1 MSIPRGS
8 AGGVLSRER
17 TLGASLARHLRV
29 ETQPPP
35 RRRPKQQPPELR
47 IEISQSDSIWPT
59 RGYAHQQRSARDSGN
74 WTPRTLAATIGAA
87 MARTPKSRNSSDG
100 STRNLLAVG
109 IVGVSVAGITV
120 IAVAAI
126 AFAGAKNRPETSRL
140 VFTAVL
146 PLFGT
151 WVGTV
156 LAFYFAR
163 DNLQAATESTLR
175 LSGINDPAK
184 PVTSVMIPESDW
196 VAYSVKDAAEAGAA
210 LLKDLHA
217 KMNELKPPSRRLPIR
232 TDVGTVLYVL
242 HDATLTAFAEQ
253 HEPKPGELTKTFGD
267 LLSLP
272 QYKQLVEAI
281 GFVSGKSTIS
291 DARTAMT
298 STRDC
303 NDVFVTSGGNRD
315 EHAIGWLTNTLLA
328 GVQ

>member
-1 MSIPRGS
+1 M
-8 AGGVLSRER
+8 AKTSR
-17 TLGASLARHLRV
+17 
-29 ETQPPP
+29 
-35 RRRPKQQPPELR
+35 
-47 IEISQSDSIWPT
+47 
-59 RGYAHQQRSARDSGN
+59 
-74 WTPRTLAATIGAA
+74 
-87 MARTPKSRNSSDG
+87 SRNASDG
-100 STRNLLAVG
+100 STRNLLAIG

-196 VAYSVKDAAEAGAA
+196 VAYSVKDADDAGAA
-210 LLKDLHA
+210 TLEDLHA
-217 KMNELKPPSRRLPIR
+217 RMHELQPPSRRLPIR
-232 TDVGTVLYVL
+232 NDGGAVLYVL
-242 HDATLTAFAEQ
+242 HDSTLTAFAEE
-253 HEPKPGELTKTFGD
+253 HEPEPGQLTKTFGD
-267 LLSLP
+267 LLGQP
-272 QYKQLVEAI
+272 KYKQLVDAI
-281 GFVSGKSTIS
+281 GFVSGKATIS
-291 DARTAMT
+291 DARTAMA
-298 STRDC
+298 STKNC